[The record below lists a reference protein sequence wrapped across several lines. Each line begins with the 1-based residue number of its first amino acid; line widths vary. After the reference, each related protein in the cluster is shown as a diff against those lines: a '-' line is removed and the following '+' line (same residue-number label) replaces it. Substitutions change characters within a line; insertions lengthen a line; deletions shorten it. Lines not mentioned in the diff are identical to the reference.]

1 MQNAC
6 LGGLGRGGEECW
18 LYGAGGI
25 GVAGFGA
32 LRIRKLVLRGGMVD
46 SCLSRMLGW
55 FEEGI
60 EHVSMWKKVE
70 LKA

>member
-1 MQNAC
+1 M
-6 LGGLGRGGEECW
+6 
-18 LYGAGGI
+18 
-25 GVAGFGA
+25 AGFGA

-46 SCLSRMLGW
+46 SGLSRMLGW

-60 EHVSMWKKVE
+60 EHVSMWKKVV